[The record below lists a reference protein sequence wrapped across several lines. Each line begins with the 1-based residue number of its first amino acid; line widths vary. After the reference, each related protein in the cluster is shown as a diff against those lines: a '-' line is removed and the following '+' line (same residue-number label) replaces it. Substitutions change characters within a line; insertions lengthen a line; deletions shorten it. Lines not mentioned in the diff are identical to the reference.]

1 MALKGLFLL
10 QFFIKEDFT
19 MAEIANATVEGA
31 AGAANTTANNN
42 QQGQNTNGGAQTAEP
57 RTYSEKE
64 FQSEVDKRVTEALK
78 SAQTKWQSDYEIK
91 LKAERDEA
99 AKLAK
104 MSAEERAKAEFD
116 KEREKFNT
124 ERSAHQRERLEFECT
139 KQLAGESLPV
149 EFATMLTGADAE
161 ATKANIGTFKT
172 AFDKAIEAA
181 VTARMK
187 GSAPTV
193 STNQNDAWLASVRKG
208 AGLN

>member
-1 MALKGLFLL
+1 MEG
-10 QFFIKEDFT
+10 IT
-19 MAEIANATVEGA
+19 TATVEGA
-31 AGAANTTANNN
+31 AGAVNTTANNN
-42 QQGQNTNGGAQTAEP
+42 QQGQNTNSGTQTVEP

-104 MSAEERAKAEFD
+104 MSAEERAKAEFEKRVKDFED
-116 KEREKFNT
+116 KEAKHN
-124 ERSAHQRERLEFECT
+124 SERLIFECT

-149 EFATMLTGADAE
+149 EFASMLTGADAE
-161 ATKANIGTFKT
+161 ATKANIGTFKN
-172 AFDKAIEAA
+172 AFNQAVEAA